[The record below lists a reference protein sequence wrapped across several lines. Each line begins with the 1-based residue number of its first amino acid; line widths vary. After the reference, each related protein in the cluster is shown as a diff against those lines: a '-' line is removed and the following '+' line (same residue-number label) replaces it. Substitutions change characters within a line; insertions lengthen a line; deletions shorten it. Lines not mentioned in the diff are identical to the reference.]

1 MLEGTDL
8 VVSRSAEGTITVS
21 LREPE
26 KQQEREM
33 SPSLKRSTSVLAL
46 LFSFLTG
53 REVSAQSVPAPS
65 AAQAQDNSAL
75 AAGTETVIVTG
86 LKDSLLSAMDFK
98 RKTVEV
104 VDSIVAEDIGKLSDS
119 NVAETMTRIPGV
131 QGYRYGGEG
140 ASPVGVGSG
149 LTIRGLSG
157 QTASRVDGRAYFT
170 AGQREFN
177 IEGAV
182 PGMVAG
188 IDVFKNPTSDH
199 IEGGIGGLVNIRTR
213 KPLDFK
219 DTTVS
224 VGITTRYNELVQTV
238 EPDYFAMVADR
249 WSMGHLGEMGLVL
262 SANYQLSHNRSDNN
276 PSGGG
281 TNIVNPIA
289 STDTANYTAAS
300 GCNMAY
306 LGAANTSCLQNLSN
320 AQALAL
326 TPAQRANLVTLASV
340 KTPVNE
346 EDIIRTRIGFDGAF
360 QWKVTSDFEAY
371 AVTTF
376 DYYQYHQNYRFMNIG
391 DTQTVQNLTTT
402 PYNLG
407 TGLGARDPA
416 DILLSGQRFKSGTFI
431 GDNASTIGG
440 DEHRPFQTLI
450 GAVGFKW
457 SATDKLDVKLDLSY
471 VTSDQKQDN
480 RSATMNSAAGLTW
493 NVSRDVTTSPH
504 GISFSGPALS
514 DPRTWVLG
522 TYTNGTNQI
531 WHDDGEALQLD
542 LDYRID
548 APFFNLIKFG
558 GRYATQNENY
568 HNYAFLAPNNLT
580 TDGLALAANQSNGIS
595 AAAAT
600 VQDLMQG
607 SPTNWMGGEAGYSG
621 GFLVFSPDAL
631 LHDNV
636 RNRFPL
642 AGIPSANSLPEQIAN
657 RRFAREQTLAGYVVG
672 EFAAF
677 DNIVE
682 GNVGVRVVEA
692 WDLARAMVANV
703 PGPGFTPSTKT
714 TTRTDVLPSA
724 NVVIHLEDDLQLKLG
739 YGKGLTRPDFGL
751 LNPAVVVSTTAG
763 TGNLGNPNLRPLT
776 ADSFDATLEY
786 YFRPGSSVVVGVF
799 DKEIKG
805 FFSNIAGCQ
814 SVASAPA
821 YTGLTPNG
829 CTGGQYFITQT
840 VNAAPGYARG
850 MELSGTT
857 FFDFLPGVWSHFGA
871 QANYSYV
878 ETANPISFVTNGPL
892 VTLPQTF
899 QSKNNASISGFYEDD
914 ALSARLIY
922 TYRSDFNFNGFS
934 ANPIDSR
941 TVHGYGLLDASV
953 SYDIGYNID
962 ISGSV
967 SNITNAAPNRYQGE
981 QGVYTTPFE
990 RQHYDNGR
998 IYSLGLRFRTGG

>member
-1 MLEGTDL
+1 MRQADRTGMRATHKKTL
-8 VVSRSAEGTITVS
+8 VAGASVIALTVGLSA
-21 LREPE
+21 
-26 KQQEREM
+26 
-33 SPSLKRSTSVLAL
+33 AA
-46 LFSFLTG
+46 TG
-53 REVSAQSVPAPS
+53 
-65 AAQAQDNSAL
+65 AQAQDNSASS
-75 AAGTETVIVTG
+75 AGTEAVVVTG

-119 NVAETMTRIPGV
+119 NVSETMTRIPGV

-140 ASPVGVGSG
+140 ASPVGTGSG

-188 IDVFKNPTSDH
+188 IDVYKNPSSDH

-219 DTTVS
+219 DTTFS
-224 VGITTRYNELVQTV
+224 AGITTRYNELVQTV
-238 EPDYFAMVADR
+238 EPDYFAMLADR
-249 WSMGHLGEMGLVL
+249 WSMGHLGEMGLAV

-281 TNIVNPIA
+281 ANIVNPIA
-289 STDTANYTAAS
+289 STDAVNYTAAN

-306 LGAANTSCLQNLSN
+306 LGAANTTCLQNLSTT
-320 AQALAL
+320 QALAL
-326 TPAQRANLVTLASV
+326 TAAQRANLVSLAAV

-346 EDIIRTRIGFDGAF
+346 EDIMRTRIGFDGAF
-360 QWKVTSDFEAY
+360 QWQLTPDLQVY
-371 AVTTF
+371 ADTTF
-376 DYYQYHQNYRFMNIG
+376 AYYQYHQNYRFMNIA
-391 DTQTVQNLTTT
+391 DTQTVQSLTTT

-407 TGLGARDPA
+407 TGLASRDPA
-416 DILLSGQRFKSGTFI
+416 DVLLSGQRFKSGTFI
-431 GDNASTIGG
+431 GDTASTIGG
-440 DEHRPFQTLI
+440 DEHRPYQTLI
-450 GAVGFKW
+450 GAAGFKW

-471 VTSDQKQDN
+471 VTSDQSQDN
-480 RSATMNSAAGLTW
+480 RAVTMNSAAGLTW
-493 NVSRDVTTSPH
+493 NVGRDMTTSPH
-504 GISFSGPALS
+504 GISFAGADLS
-514 DPRTWVLG
+514 DPRSWVLNN
-522 TYTNGTNQI
+522 YTNGTNQV
-531 WHDDGEALQLD
+531 WHDDGEAIQLD
-542 LDYRID
+542 LDYKID

-558 GRYATQNENY
+558 GRYASQNENY
-568 HNYAFLAPNNLT
+568 HNYSFTAARNLT

-595 AAAAT
+595 AASST

-621 GFLVFSPDAL
+621 GFLVYSPDAL

-642 AGIPSANSLPEQIAN
+642 ANIPSANSLPEQIAA

-672 EFAAF
+672 EFTAF
-677 DNIVE
+677 DNVVE
-682 GNVGVRVVEA
+682 GNVGVRVVGA

-703 PGPGFTPSTKT
+703 PGPGFTPNTQRS
-714 TTRTDVLPSA
+714 TRTDVLPSA
-724 NVVIHLEDDLQLKLG
+724 NVVIHLQDDLQLKLG
-739 YGKGLTRPDFGL
+739 YGKGLTRPDFGA
-751 LNPAVVVSTTAG
+751 LNPSVNVSTSAG
-763 TGNLGNPNLRPLT
+763 TGNVGNPQLRPLT
-776 ADSFDATLEY
+776 ADSYDVTLEY
-786 YFRPGSSVVVGVF
+786 YFRPGSSVVVGAF

-805 FFSNIAGCQ
+805 FFSNIASCQ
-814 SVASAPA
+814 TVASAPA
-821 YTGLTPNG
+821 YVGLTPNG

-850 MELSGTT
+850 LEVSGTT
-857 FFDFLPGVWSHFGA
+857 FFDFLPGIWSHFGL

-878 ETANPISFVTNGPL
+878 DTANPIRFATNGPL
-892 VTLPQTF
+892 ITLPQTF
-899 QSKNNASISGFYEDD
+899 QSKNNASISGLYEDD
-914 ALSARLIY
+914 VLSARLIY
-922 TYRSDFNFNGFS
+922 TYRSDFNFNGFAAS
-934 ANPIDSR
+934 PIDSR

-953 SYDIGYNID
+953 SYEIGYNI
-962 ISGSV
+962 SLTGSV

-981 QGVYTTPFE
+981 QGAYTTPFE

-998 IYSLGLRFRTGG
+998 IYSLGVRFRTGD